1 MEKTKLD
8 RIIEAFRNLK
18 EDGSGPGPGGAA
30 IANSA
35 NAPGKGGG
43 LGSNSPNKNM
53 QGLDTKM
60 EMGTQRRQNFTGKR
74 KPWLDYLKNK

>member
-35 NAPGKGGG
+35 NAPGTGGG

-53 QGLDTKM
+53 QGFDPK
-60 EMGTQRRQNFTGKR
+60 MGTQRRQNFTGKR